1 MLFKGKEMTIDEKII
16 NSIRSLGIDMIHEA
30 KSGHPGIVLGAA
42 PILYSLYSKHLKVN
56 PKDPDWVDRDRFV
69 LSAGHGS
76 ALLYATL
83 FLAGYNLKLS
93 DLKSFRQLNSKTP
106 GHPEYGVTPGV
117 DISTGPL
124 GQGIASAVGMAIGE
138 EYLRN
143 YFLKEGKHIINHYTY
158 ALCGDGDLMEGIS
171 YEAISLAGTLKLN
184 KLIVIYD
191 SNQICLDGEVDQ
203 TMTENIPNR
212 FNAMNWNVFIVPDGE
227 DLATLD
233 GTIEKAKTSIDKPN
247 LIIVNTTIGK
257 YSKLQGTNKVHGT
270 PLDKDDILAIKEKM
284 GVRGIPFVVS
294 GDAADAFQQM
304 IHQRVDS
311 IYESYQKSKETL
323 EEPLK
328 QQLIKLEEKNSSLDD
343 LKVAYEKPEENEEEI
358 RATGEKILNALAKR
372 NPFLIG
378 GSADVAT
385 ATKTYLESGSD
396 FSFQNRLGR
405 NIRFGVREH
414 AMGAILNGLA
424 LMGLRPFGS
433 TFLAFSDYLKPS
445 IRMTALMNLPVTF
458 IFTHDTFKLG
468 EDGPTHQ
475 PVEQLIALR
484 ATPNLEVI
492 RPADANEVIGAY
504 KYIMAKKNGPTAL
517 ILGRHKSLIQ
527 ETTSIKDV
535 QKGGYIVK
543 KEKKNLGAVLISSG
557 EELGLTIQVANKL
570 EEKGYDI
577 RVISMPSI
585 ELYQKQTA
593 KYKENLLPLGVKTFV
608 IEASSSYSWH
618 EFVYNQK
625 YLITLDQFGKS
636 AKREDLEKEFS
647 FDLESVITY
656 IEDLL
661 K

>member
-1 MLFKGKEMTIDEKII
+1 MLFKGKEMTMDEKII

-30 KSGHPGIVLGAA
+30 GSGHPGIVLGAA

-56 PKDPDWVDRDRFV
+56 PKDSDWFDRDRFV

-117 DISTGPL
+117 DVSTGPL

-143 YFLKEGKHIINHYTY
+143 YFSKEGKSMINHHTY
-158 ALCGDGDLMEGIS
+158 VLCGDGDLMEGIS

-212 FNAMNWNVFIVPDGE
+212 FNAMNWNVFIVQDGE
-227 DLATLD
+227 DLVSLD
-233 GTIEKAKTSIDKPN
+233 SAIEKAKTSIDKPN

-270 PLDKDDILAIKEKM
+270 PLDKDDILSIKEKM

-294 GDAADAFQQM
+294 GDAAEAFQQM
-304 IHQRVDS
+304 IHQRVDP
-311 IYESYQKSKETL
+311 IYESYQKAKETMDDS
-323 EEPLK
+323 LK
-328 QQLIKLEEKNSSLDD
+328 QKLIKLEEKDSSLDD
-343 LKVAYEKPEENEEEI
+343 LKVTYEKPEENMEEI
-358 RATGEKILNALAKR
+358 RATGEKILNSLAKK

-385 ATKTYLESGSD
+385 ATKTYLENGLD
-396 FSFQNRLGR
+396 FSSQNRLGR

-414 AMGAILNGLA
+414 AMGAILNGLS
-424 LMGLRPFGS
+424 LLGLRSFGS

-445 IRMTALMNLPVTF
+445 IRMAALMNLPVTF

-475 PVEQLIALR
+475 PVEQLITLR

-504 KYIMAKKNGPTAL
+504 KYIMAKKSGPTAL

-557 EELGLTIQVANKL
+557 EELSLAIQVADKL

-585 ELYQKQTA
+585 ELYQKQSA

-608 IEASSSYSWH
+608 IEASSSYSWY
-618 EFVYNQK
+618 EFVYNKK
-625 YLITLDQFGKS
+625 YLITLDQFGHS

-647 FDLESVITY
+647 FDLESVLTH
-656 IEDLL
+656 IENLL